1 MAYSSNPL
9 LPKARRFAVNL
20 VIREGLSVSVA
31 ARRSGINRST
41 LYRWM
46 RRAEQLELHWHAHI
60 PTLSSRPHHHPKQ
73 LSGAIVQRTIALWH
87 QFKRCSGYIHALLKS
102 EGILISLASVS
113 RILARSE
120 LSRTW
125 YQPKGRVPR
134 KRMPRPKVERPG
146 DLVEVDTIHFNEK
159 WGKSKKRHYLYT
171 LIDLKTRWTYAMS
184 SEVINPR
191 VSAWFVLQAQRQ
203 FPHRFKVIQT
213 DNGQEFGNE
222 FEARLQTEKI
232 QQRRIRL
239 GKKNDN
245 AHIERFNRTVQ
256 DECLGR
262 WPSSDET
269 QEKITKYI
277 AFYNTNRLH
286 SGLQYQTPSS
296 VLQRF

>member
-1 MAYSSNPL
+1 MAYSNNPL

-20 VIREGLSVSVA
+20 VLREGLSVSVA
-31 ARRSGINRST
+31 ARRSGIHRST
-41 LYRWM
+41 LYRWI
-46 RRAEQLELHWHAHI
+46 QKTKTLELHWHAYI

-73 LSGAIVQRTIALWH
+73 LSEAIVARIVALWH
-87 QFKRCSGYIHALLKS
+87 QFKRCAGYIHALLRG
-102 EGILISLASVS
+102 EGIAISLASVG
-113 RILARSE
+113 RILAKAE
-120 LSRTW
+120 LSRSW
-125 YQPKGRVPR
+125 YQPKGKVPR
-134 KRMPRPKVERPG
+134 RRIPRPKVEKPG

-159 WGKSKKRHYLYT
+159 WGKSKKKHYLYT
-171 LIDLKTRWTYAMS
+171 LIDLKTRWTFAMA

-191 VSAWFVLQAQRQ
+191 VSAWFVLEAQKQ

-222 FEARLQTEKI
+222 FETKLQAEKI

-262 WPSSDET
+262 WPEHDET
-269 QEKITKYI
+269 QEKITKYLD
-277 AFYNTNRLH
+277 FYNTNRLH
-286 SGLQYQTPSS
+286 SGLQYQTPYS